1 MGESANHAVLAPE
14 PGLRIVCIPS
24 TDPDM
29 CGVVQRLY
37 DSIRWVTPD
46 RLENALREVYP
57 RAVVRRRDLAGEPMP
72 TWYVYREGTDP
83 AHAGGQ
89 GVI

>member
-1 MGESANHAVLAPE
+1 MGDSANPAILDPE

-24 TDPDM
+24 IDPEL

-46 RLENALREVYP
+46 SLEDALREVYP
-57 RAVVRRRDLAGEPMP
+57 RAVVRRRELAGELMP
-72 TWYVYREGTDP
+72 TWYVYREGTYP
-83 AHAGGQ
+83 ADAGGQ

>member
-1 MGESANHAVLAPE
+1 MAASANHNVLDPE

-24 TDPDM
+24 IDPEL

-37 DSIRWVTPD
+37 NSIRWVTPD
-46 RLENALREVYP
+46 RLEDALRELYP
-57 RAVVRRRDLAGEPMP
+57 RVVVRRRELVGEPMR
-72 TWYVYREGTDP
+72 TWYVYREGTYP
-83 AHAGGQ
+83 ADVGGQ